1 MYILHISALKQAIGV
16 GTPTK
21 HLPRIT
27 CWTWGSKLLQATPT
41 RCCLQRPLGVVA
53 TVSKVM

>member
-1 MYILHISALKQAIGV
+1 MYIIHISALKQAIVV

-21 HLPRIT
+21 HVPRIAS
-27 CWTWGSKLLQATPT
+27 WTGGSKLLQETPT
-41 RCCLQRPLGVVA
+41 RCCLQRPLVVVA